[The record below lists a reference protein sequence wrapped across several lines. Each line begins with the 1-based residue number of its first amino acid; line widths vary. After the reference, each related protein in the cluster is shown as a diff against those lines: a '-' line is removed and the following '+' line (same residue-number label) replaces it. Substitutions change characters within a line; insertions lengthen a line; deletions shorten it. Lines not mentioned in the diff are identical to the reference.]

1 MAHVTALYAGLLG
14 LLAIALALAV
24 GRLRNSEQVS
34 IGDGGNLELIAAM
47 RRHANFVEFVPLTL
61 ILIGLLETNGVSA
74 GAIHG
79 LGASLLLARVC
90 HAVGYGTNESLM
102 TFRIIGAAGSTLV
115 LAVASI
121 WSVAVFF

>member
-1 MAHVTALYAGLLG
+1 MPQITALYAGLLG
-14 LLAIALALAV
+14 LMAIALALAV
-24 GRLRNSEQVS
+24 GRLRNSESVS

-47 RRHANFVEFVPLTL
+47 RRHANFVEYVPLTL
-61 ILIGLLETNGVSA
+61 LLIGLLESNGVSA

-79 LGASLLLARVC
+79 LGTSLFLARLF

-102 TFRIIGAAGSTLV
+102 TLRIIGAAGSTLV

-121 WSVAVFF
+121 WSITVFF